1 MRNVLIFP
9 EGYEIDF
16 MYPKDKDLE
25 VDLELEVKT
34 NKGLEKV
41 KIFDIKIQGN
51 SIYYYLQYVN

>member
-1 MRNVLIFP
+1 
-9 EGYEIDF
+9 